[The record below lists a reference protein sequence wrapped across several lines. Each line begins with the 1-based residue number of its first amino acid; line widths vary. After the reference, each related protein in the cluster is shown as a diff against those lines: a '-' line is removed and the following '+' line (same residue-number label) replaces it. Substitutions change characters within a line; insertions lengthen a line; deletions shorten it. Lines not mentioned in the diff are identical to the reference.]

1 MNITNPEMMITYDD
15 TTGRFVFFEIRS
27 YPPRKKFWVWR
38 LLDISI
44 IKNGA
49 SGGGANFSPNVSE
62 AMSEVIRRYGRLLNH
77 LARLVLE
84 VLDDT
89 KFEATHFHKGVTVG
103 SFESAV
109 RIMVHQQYFL

>member
-1 MNITNPEMMITYDD
+1 MNITNLEMMITYDD

-49 SGGGANFSPNVSE
+49 SGGGANLSPKTRKVFP
-62 AMSEVIRRYGRLLNH
+62 RTCL
-77 LARLVLE
+77 
-84 VLDDT
+84 
-89 KFEATHFHKGVTVG
+89 
-103 SFESAV
+103 
-109 RIMVHQQYFL
+109 

>member
-49 SGGGANFSPNVSE
+49 SGGGANLSPNCRVQL
-62 AMSEVIRRYGRLLNH
+62 RRFPLGQLHQLN
-77 LARLVLE
+77 LS
-84 VLDDT
+84 
-89 KFEATHFHKGVTVG
+89 K
-103 SFESAV
+103 
-109 RIMVHQQYFL
+109 

>member
-49 SGGGANFSPNVSE
+49 SGGGANLSPN
-62 AMSEVIRRYGRLLNH
+62 
-77 LARLVLE
+77 
-84 VLDDT
+84 
-89 KFEATHFHKGVTVG
+89 
-103 SFESAV
+103 
-109 RIMVHQQYFL
+109 

>member
-49 SGGGANFSPNVSE
+49 SGGGANLSPKE
-62 AMSEVIRRYGRLLNH
+62 WFGRRTDH
-77 LARLVLE
+77 DVP
-84 VLDDT
+84 
-89 KFEATHFHKGVTVG
+89 
-103 SFESAV
+103 SSP
-109 RIMVHQQYFL
+109 

>member
-49 SGGGANFSPNVSE
+49 SGGGANLSPKVPLLRPRC
-62 AMSEVIRRYGRLLNH
+62 RRCCH
-77 LARLVLE
+77 
-84 VLDDT
+84 
-89 KFEATHFHKGVTVG
+89 
-103 SFESAV
+103 
-109 RIMVHQQYFL
+109 